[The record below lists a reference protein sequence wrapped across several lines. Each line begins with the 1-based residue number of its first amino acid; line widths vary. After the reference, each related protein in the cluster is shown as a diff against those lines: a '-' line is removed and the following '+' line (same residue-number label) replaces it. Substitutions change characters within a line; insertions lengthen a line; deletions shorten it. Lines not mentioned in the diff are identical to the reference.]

1 LIRVSRRS
9 IAVVLASIALSA
21 CGSVQRPDGGTGM
34 LTVGAAAPNV
44 KGIDQKGVVHQ
55 LADERGHWAVVYFYP
70 HDATPGCTKEA
81 CAFRDVWSKYTAR
94 GVDVLGVSSQDQGSH
109 EAFAKDNAIPFPI
122 IADTDH
128 AWAHGFGVASGVFGY
143 SRVSFLVKP
152 DGTIAKRYDDVD
164 PGVHATQVLADIP
177 AN

>member
-1 LIRVSRRS
+1 MRLVAFVSV
-9 IAVVLASIALSA
+9 ACVALAA
-21 CGSVQRPDGGTGM
+21 CGSVQRPDGGKGM
-34 LTVGAAAPNV
+34 LPVGAATPNV
-44 KGIDQKGVVHQ
+44 KGVDQKGVVHQ

-81 CAFRDVWSKYTAR
+81 CAFRDVWAKYTAR
-94 GVDVLGVSSQDQGSH
+94 GVSVLGVSSQDQGSH
-109 EAFAKDNAIPFPI
+109 ESFAKDNAIPFPI

-128 AWAHGFGVASGVFGY
+128 TWASGFGVSSGIFGY

-164 PGVHATQVLADIP
+164 PGVHATQVLSDVP
-177 AN
+177 PN